1 MARDRAAVMVRGVYE
16 RLCRIKLTLGDV
28 EPCPKGACPFWEGGG
43 ALIDEDCG
51 LERRGID
58 LDRPDLA
65 SYLVE
70 LRKRLEDARD
80 AAERAEARTALA
92 GLVPPELSG
101 R

>member
-1 MARDRAAVMVRGVYE
+1 MAGGRVTVTVRGVDE

-28 EPCPKGACPFWEGGG
+28 EPCPEGACPFWEGGG

-65 SYLVE
+65 AYLVE
-70 LRKRLEDARD
+70 LRARLEQARD
-80 AAERAEARTALA
+80 ESERAEARRALA